1 MKEDE
6 RVLPLSRN
14 YYSLLQP
21 VRRVR
26 GVRGVRTLAPAS
38 TPPPVTRCRGSAAA
52 DRAGGAASA
61 TTSATLLG
69 NFYRD
74 IFQGCGYAFPSGSGS
89 RREKI
94 EEKTETLMKWVVIL
108 ISLKRLSKFG
118 PAPWFSTFEQFF
130 VFFNSSL
137 HKVPV
142 ISLKCFLLAGS
153 GSAFSWIRIHIEKN
167 SKIRFPKE

>member
-1 MKEDE
+1 MPRRSAKRFQFEKDE
-6 RVLPLSRN
+6 RVFPLSRK

-61 TTSATLLG
+61 TTSATHLG

-74 IFQGCGYAFPSGSGS
+74 IFQGCGSAFPPGSGS

-94 EEKTETLMKWVVIL
+94 EEKTEKSMKWVPGTGSNFNFIKKIKL
-108 ISLKRLSKFG
+108 ICTSSVVFN
-118 PAPWFSTFEQFF
+118 FEQFF
-130 VFFNSSL
+130 VFLNSST
-137 HKVPV
+137 VF
-142 ISLKCFLLAGS
+142 ISYG
-153 GSAFSWIRIHIEKN
+153 
-167 SKIRFPKE
+167 